1 MNPVKKLYCRTF
13 QTVFKIALPFL
24 PYRKPKV
31 IGSVKALPDIILKKK
46 CSKVLIITDS
56 GIRKLGLTRRLEKVL
71 DAAGIPCIIYDK
83 TVANPT
89 TVNVAEAVKL
99 YLDNGCDC
107 IIGFGGG
114 SSMDCAKAVGARIA
128 KPKQSLA
135 KMKGILKVRRKL
147 PLLMAVP
154 TTAGTGSETTL
165 AAVITDAQTRY
176 KYAIND
182 FPLIPRY
189 AVLDPKVTLSL
200 PPFITATT
208 GMDAL
213 THAVEAYI
221 GNSTTYG
228 TRKDALLAVK
238 LIFENI
244 DTAYEDGSNVEARRN
259 MLHAS
264 FYAGCAFTKS
274 YVGYVHAIAHSLGG
288 EYNVPHGLA
297 NAVILPMLLEA
308 YGEKIH
314 KKLARLAIAAGLAY
328 EDTPC
333 SEAAG
338 QFIRAVK
345 DMKKRFGIGVHIP
358 EIQETDIPKLAHY
371 ADKEANPLYPVP
383 VLMDAAKLESFYRIL
398 MTETGETSEETIV
411 EKGDTGHDRTGN

>member
-1 MNPVKKLYCRTF
+1 MNRFRKMYCRTF

-24 PYRKPKV
+24 PYRKPKIV
-31 IGSVKALPDIILKKK
+31 GSVKALPEILKKRK
-46 CSKVLIITDS
+46 CENVLIITDA
-56 GIRKLGLTRRLEKVL
+56 GIRKLGLTQRLEKVL
-71 DAAGIPCIIYDK
+71 AKNEIPYTIYDR

-89 TVNVAEAVKL
+89 TENVAEAVEL
-99 YLDNGCDC
+99 YRANNCRA

-114 SSMDCAKAVGARIA
+114 SSMDCAKATGARIA
-128 KPKQSLA
+128 KPHQSLA
-135 KMKGILKVRRKL
+135 KMKGILKVHKRL
-147 PLLMAVP
+147 PLLIAIP

-165 AAVITDAQTRY
+165 AAVITDAETRY

-200 PPFITATT
+200 PPAITAST

-213 THAVEAYI
+213 THAVEAFI

-238 LIFENI
+238 LIFENLDI
-244 DTAYEDGSNVEARRN
+244 VYNDGSNLDARRN

-274 YVGYVHAIAHSLGG
+274 YVGYVHAVAHSLGG
-288 EYNVPHGLA
+288 QYNVPHGYA
-297 NAVILPMLLEA
+297 NAVILPMVLEA
-308 YGEKIH
+308 YGSAVY
-314 KKLARLAIAAGLAY
+314 KKLDKLAVEAGIADPEDSY
-328 EDTPC
+328 E
-333 SEAAG
+333 EGAKK
-338 QFIRAVK
+338 FIQAIK
-345 DMKKRFGIGVHIP
+345 DMKLRFHIGNTIP
-358 EIQETDIPKLAHY
+358 EIREEDIPKLAHY

-383 VLMDAAKLESFYRIL
+383 VLMNARELENFYYGL
-398 MTETGETSEETIV
+398 MEIV
-411 EKGDTGHDRTGN
+411 PDPQ

>member
-1 MNPVKKLYCRTF
+1 MNHVRKLYCRTF
-13 QTVFKIALPFL
+13 QTGLKIALPFL
-24 PYRKPKV
+24 PYRKPDIV
-31 IGSVKALPDIILKKK
+31 GSVKALPDILRKHK
-46 CSKVLIITDS
+46 CDRILIITDA
-56 GIRKLGLTRRLEKVL
+56 GIMRLGLTKRLEKVL
-71 DAAGIPCIIYDK
+71 TLNELSYYIYDK

-89 TVNVAEAVKL
+89 TANVAEAL
-99 YLDNGCDC
+99 EMYHTNDC
-107 IIGFGGG
+107 NAIIGFGGG

-135 KMKGILKVRRKL
+135 KMKGILKVLRKL
-147 PLLMAVP
+147 PLLIAVP

-165 AAVITDAQTRY
+165 AAVITDAETRY

-221 GNSTTYG
+221 GRSTTYG
-228 TRKDALLAVK
+228 TRKNALMAVS
-238 LIFENI
+238 LIFRNI
-244 DTAYEDGSNVEARRN
+244 DKAYTTGSDIDARRN

-274 YVGYVHAIAHSLGG
+274 YVGYVHAVAHSLGG

-297 NAVILPMLLEA
+297 NAILLPFVLEA
-308 YGEKIH
+308 YGPCIH
-314 KKLARLAIAAGLAY
+314 KKLYRLSVAAGISS
-328 EDTPC
+328 EGTPYD
-333 SEAAG
+333 EAAG
-338 QFIRAVK
+338 EFIEAIK
-345 DMKKRFGIGVHIP
+345 DMKKRFGIGDTVK
-358 EIQETDIPKLAHY
+358 EICEEDIPKLSHY
-371 ADKEANPLYPVP
+371 ADKEGNPLYPVP
-383 VLMDAAKLESFYRIL
+383 VLMDAKELEQFYYLL
-398 MTETGETSEETIV
+398 MEDSSISNQVLDFKKEALV
-411 EKGDTGHDRTGN
+411 

>member
-1 MNPVKKLYCRTF
+1 MNTLRKLYCRSF
-13 QTVFKIALPFL
+13 QTVFRISLPFL
-24 PYRKPKV
+24 PYRKPK
-31 IGSVKALPDIILKKK
+31 ILGSVKALPEILLKRDYNH
-46 CSKVLIITDS
+46 VLIITDE
-56 GIRKLGLTRRLEKVL
+56 GIMKLGLTKRLEKVL
-71 DAAGIPCIIYDK
+71 SENNIKYTIYDK

-89 TVNVAEAVKL
+89 TKNVAEAMDL
-99 YLDNGCDC
+99 FLFNNCNA

-114 SSMDCAKAVGARIA
+114 SSMDCAKAVGAKIA
-128 KPKQSLA
+128 KPKQPLS
-135 KMKGILKVRRKL
+135 KMKGILKVHKRI
-147 PLLMAVP
+147 PLLIAVP

-165 AAVITDAQTRY
+165 AAVITDAETRH

-189 AVLDPKVTLSL
+189 AILDPKVTLSL

-228 TRKDALLAVK
+228 TRMDALKAVE

-244 DTAYEDGSNVEARRN
+244 DTVYTDGKNEEARKK

-274 YVGYVHAIAHSLGG
+274 YVGYVHAVAHSLGG

-297 NAVILPMLLEA
+297 NAVILPLVLEA
-308 YGEKIH
+308 YGSTIY
-314 KKLARLAIAAGLAY
+314 KKLHKLAIAAGLA
-328 EDTPC
+328 DKNTPH
-333 SEAAG
+333 ETAAKA
-338 QFIRAVK
+338 FILAVK
-345 DMKKRFGIGVHIP
+345 EMKKRFEIGDTI
-358 EIQETDIPKLAHY
+358 ESIREEDIPKLAHY

-383 VLMDAAKLESFYRIL
+383 VLMDAKELETFYYQL
-398 MTETGETSEETIV
+398 MQQSEQ
-411 EKGDTGHDRTGN
+411 

>member
-1 MNPVKKLYCRTF
+1 MNRFRKMYCRTF

-24 PYRKPKV
+24 PYRKPKIV
-31 IGSVKALPDIILKKK
+31 GSVKTLPEILKKRK
-46 CSKVLIITDS
+46 CENVLIITDA
-56 GIRKLGLTRRLEKVL
+56 GIRKLGLTQRLEKVL
-71 DAAGIPCIIYDK
+71 AKNEIPYTIYDR

-89 TVNVAEAVKL
+89 TENVAEAVEL
-99 YLDNGCDC
+99 YRANNCRA

-114 SSMDCAKAVGARIA
+114 SSMDCAKATGARIA
-128 KPKQSLA
+128 KPHQSLA
-135 KMKGILKVRRKL
+135 KMKGILKVHKRL
-147 PLLMAVP
+147 PLLIAIP

-165 AAVITDAQTRY
+165 AAVITDAETRY

-200 PPFITATT
+200 PPAITAST

-213 THAVEAYI
+213 THAVEAFI

-238 LIFENI
+238 LIFENLDI
-244 DTAYEDGSNVEARRN
+244 VYNDGSNLDARRN

-274 YVGYVHAIAHSLGG
+274 YVGYVHAVAHSLGG
-288 EYNVPHGLA
+288 QYNVPHGYA
-297 NAVILPMLLEA
+297 NAVILPMVLEA
-308 YGEKIH
+308 YGSAVY
-314 KKLARLAIAAGLAY
+314 KKLDKLAVEAGIADPEDSY
-328 EDTPC
+328 E
-333 SEAAG
+333 EGAKK
-338 QFIRAVK
+338 FIQAIK
-345 DMKKRFGIGVHIP
+345 DMKLRFHIGNTIP
-358 EIQETDIPKLAHY
+358 EIREEDIPKLAHY

-383 VLMDAAKLESFYRIL
+383 VLMNARELENFYYGL
-398 MTETGETSEETIV
+398 MEIV
-411 EKGDTGHDRTGN
+411 PDPQ

>member
-1 MNPVKKLYCRTF
+1 MNQVKKFYCRSF
-13 QTVFKIALPFL
+13 QTVMKIALPFL
-24 PYRKPKV
+24 PYKKPEIV
-31 IGSVKALPDIILKKK
+31 GSIKALPELIKKRK
-46 CSKVLIITDS
+46 CDNVLIITDA
-56 GIRKLGLTRRLEKVL
+56 GIRSLGLTKRLEKAL
-71 DAAGIPCIIYDK
+71 TENDITYSIYDK

-89 TVNVAEAVKL
+89 TVNVAEALDL
-99 YLDNGCDC
+99 YQSNGCNA

-114 SSMDCAKAVGARIA
+114 SSMDCAKAVGARVA
-128 KPKQSLA
+128 KPRQSLA
-135 KMKGILKVRRKL
+135 KMKGILKVHKKL
-147 PLLMAVP
+147 PLLIAIP

-165 AAVITDAQTRY
+165 AAVITDAKTRH

-221 GNSTTYG
+221 GRSTTYG
-228 TRKDALLAVK
+228 TRKDALKAVE
-238 LIFENI
+238 LIFQNI
-244 DTAYEDGSNVEARRN
+244 DIVYNEGHNVNARRD

-274 YVGYVHAIAHSLGG
+274 YVGYVHAVAHSLGG

-297 NAVILPMLLEA
+297 NAILLPFVLEA
-308 YGEKIH
+308 YGPCIH
-314 KKLARLAIAAGLAY
+314 KKLYQLSVAAGVSGKG
-328 EDTPC
+328 TPYDV
-333 SEAAG
+333 AA
-338 QFIRAVK
+338 QEFITAIK
-345 DMKKRFGIGVHIP
+345 DMKKHFGIGDTVE
-358 EIQETDIPKLAHY
+358 EIKEEDIPKLSHY

-383 VLMDAAKLESFYRIL
+383 VLMNAEELEQFYYLL
-398 MTETGETSEETIV
+398 M
-411 EKGDTGHDRTGN
+411 EKES

>member
-1 MNPVKKLYCRTF
+1 MNRFRKMYCRTF

-24 PYRKPKV
+24 PYRKPKIV
-31 IGSVKALPDIILKKK
+31 GSVKTLPEILKKRK
-46 CSKVLIITDS
+46 CENVLIITDA
-56 GIRKLGLTRRLEKVL
+56 GIRKLGLTQRLEKVL
-71 DAAGIPCIIYDK
+71 AKNEIPYTIYDR

-89 TVNVAEAVKL
+89 TENVAEAVEL
-99 YLDNGCDC
+99 YRANNCRA

-114 SSMDCAKAVGARIA
+114 SSMDCAKATGARIA
-128 KPKQSLA
+128 KPHQSLA
-135 KMKGILKVRRKL
+135 KMKGILKVHKRL
-147 PLLMAVP
+147 PLLIAIP

-200 PPFITATT
+200 PPAITAST

-213 THAVEAYI
+213 THAVEAFI

-238 LIFENI
+238 LIFENLDI
-244 DTAYEDGSNVEARRN
+244 VYNDGSNLDARRN

-274 YVGYVHAIAHSLGG
+274 YVGYVHAVAHSLGG
-288 EYNVPHGLA
+288 QYNVPHGYA
-297 NAVILPMLLEA
+297 NAVILPMVLEA
-308 YGEKIH
+308 YGSAVY
-314 KKLARLAIAAGLAY
+314 KKLDKLAVEAGIADPEDSYEAGAKK
-328 EDTPC
+328 
-333 SEAAG
+333 
-338 QFIRAVK
+338 FIQAIK
-345 DMKKRFGIGVHIP
+345 DMKLRFHIGNTIP
-358 EIQETDIPKLAHY
+358 EIREEDIPKLAHY

-383 VLMDAAKLESFYRIL
+383 VLMNARELENFYYGL
-398 MTETGETSEETIV
+398 MEIV
-411 EKGDTGHDRTGN
+411 PDPQ

>member
-1 MNPVKKLYCRTF
+1 MNQVKKFYCRSF
-13 QTVFKIALPFL
+13 QTVMKIALPFL
-24 PYRKPKV
+24 PYKKPEIV
-31 IGSVKALPDIILKKK
+31 GSIKALPELIKKRK
-46 CSKVLIITDS
+46 CDNVLIITDA
-56 GIRKLGLTRRLEKVL
+56 GIRSLGLTKRLEKAL
-71 DAAGIPCIIYDK
+71 TENDITYSIYDK

-89 TVNVAEAVKL
+89 TVNVAEALDL
-99 YLDNGCDC
+99 YQSNGCNA

-114 SSMDCAKAVGARIA
+114 SSMDCAKAVGARVA
-128 KPKQSLA
+128 KPRQSPA
-135 KMKGILKVRRKL
+135 KMKGILKVHKKL
-147 PLLMAVP
+147 PLLIAIP

-165 AAVITDAQTRY
+165 AAVITDAKTRH

-221 GNSTTYG
+221 GRSTTYG
-228 TRKDALLAVK
+228 TRKDALKAVE
-238 LIFENI
+238 LIFQNI
-244 DTAYEDGSNVEARRN
+244 DIVYNEGHNVNARRD

-274 YVGYVHAIAHSLGG
+274 YVGYVHAVAHSLGG

-297 NAVILPMLLEA
+297 NAILLPFVLEA
-308 YGEKIH
+308 YGPCIH
-314 KKLARLAIAAGLAY
+314 KKLYQLSVAAGVSGKG
-328 EDTPC
+328 TPYDV
-333 SEAAG
+333 AA
-338 QFIRAVK
+338 QEFITAIK
-345 DMKKRFGIGVHIP
+345 DMKKHFGIGDTVE
-358 EIQETDIPKLAHY
+358 EIKEEDIPKLSHY

-383 VLMDAAKLESFYRIL
+383 VLMNAEELEQFYYLL
-398 MTETGETSEETIV
+398 M
-411 EKGDTGHDRTGN
+411 EKES

>member
-1 MNPVKKLYCRTF
+1 MNTLRKLYCRSF
-13 QTVFKIALPFL
+13 QTVFRIALPFL
-24 PYRKPKV
+24 PYRKPK
-31 IGSVKALPDIILKKK
+31 ILGSVKALPEILLKRDYNH
-46 CSKVLIITDS
+46 VLIITDE
-56 GIRKLGLTRRLEKVL
+56 GIMKLGLTKRLEKVL
-71 DAAGIPCIIYDK
+71 SENNIKYTIYDK

-89 TVNVAEAVKL
+89 TKNVAEAMDL
-99 YLDNGCDC
+99 FLSNNCNA

-114 SSMDCAKAVGARIA
+114 SSMDCAKAVGAKIA

-135 KMKGILKVRRKL
+135 KMKGILKVHKRI
-147 PLLMAVP
+147 PLLIAVP

-165 AAVITDAQTRY
+165 AAVITDAETRH

-189 AVLDPKVTLSL
+189 AILDPKVTLSL

-228 TRKDALLAVK
+228 TRMDALKAVE

-244 DTAYEDGSNVEARRN
+244 DTVYTDGKNEEARKK

-274 YVGYVHAIAHSLGG
+274 YVGYVHAVAHSLGG

-297 NAVILPMLLEA
+297 NAVILPLVLEA
-308 YGEKIH
+308 YGSTIY
-314 KKLARLAIAAGLAY
+314 KKLHKLAIAAGLA
-328 EDTPC
+328 DKNTPH
-333 SEAAG
+333 ETAAKA
-338 QFIRAVK
+338 FILAVK
-345 DMKKRFGIGVHIP
+345 EMKKRFEIGDTI
-358 EIQETDIPKLAHY
+358 ESIREEDIPKLAHY

-383 VLMDAAKLESFYRIL
+383 VLMDAKELETFYYQL
-398 MTETGETSEETIV
+398 MQQSEQ
-411 EKGDTGHDRTGN
+411 

>member
-1 MNPVKKLYCRTF
+1 MHQIKKAYCRTF

-24 PYRKPKV
+24 PYRKPKIV
-31 IGSVKALPDIILKKK
+31 SSVRDLPDIL
-46 CSKVLIITDS
+46 SKRRCGRVLIITDA
-56 GIRKLGLTRRLEKVL
+56 GIRSLGLTGRLEKAL
-71 DAAGIPCIIYDK
+71 KESGLPYFIYDR

-89 TVNVAEAVKL
+89 TSNVSEAVDM
-99 YLDNGCDC
+99 YLENYCDC

-128 KPKQSLA
+128 KPHQSLA
-135 KMKGILKVRRKL
+135 KMKGILKVHKRL
-147 PLLMAVP
+147 PLLIAVP

-165 AAVITDAQTRY
+165 AAVITDAETRH

-221 GNSTTYG
+221 GNSTTPD
-228 TRKDALLAVK
+228 TRRDALRAVK
-238 LIFENI
+238 LIFENL
-244 DTAYEDGSNVEARRN
+244 DTAYTDGSNTEARKN
-259 MLHAS
+259 MLKAS

-274 YVGYVHAIAHSLGG
+274 YVGYVHAVAHSLGG

-297 NAVILPMLLEA
+297 NAVLLPFVLEA
-308 YGEKIH
+308 YGGSIR
-314 KKLARLAIAAGLAY
+314 KKLHRLAVEAHLVEA
-328 EDTPC
+328 DTPY
-333 SEAAG
+333 EEGAAA
-338 QFIRAVK
+338 FIQAVK
-345 DMKKRFGIGVHIP
+345 DMKHRFGIGDTIP
-358 EIQETDIPKLAHY
+358 QIQEEDIPKLAHY

-383 VLMDAAKLESFYRIL
+383 VLFDAHELEQFYRIL
-398 MTETGETSEETIV
+398 MEA
-411 EKGDTGHDRTGN
+411 

>member
-31 IGSVKALPDIILKKK
+31 VGSVKALPDIILKKK

-56 GIRKLGLTRRLEKVL
+56 GIRKLGLTRRLEKAL

-244 DTAYEDGSNVEARRN
+244 DAAYEDGSNVEARRN

-314 KKLARLAIAAGLAY
+314 IKLARLAIAAGLAD

-345 DMKKRFGIGVHIP
+345 DMKKRFGIGDHIP

-383 VLMDAAKLESFYRIL
+383 VLMNAAKLESFYRIL

>member
-1 MNPVKKLYCRTF
+1 MNTLRKIYCRAF
-13 QTVFKIALPFL
+13 QKAFHIAIPFL
-24 PYRKPKV
+24 PYRKPK
-31 IGSVKALPDIILKKK
+31 IAGSVKELPEIIMRHK
-46 CSKVLIITDS
+46 CTHVLIITDG
-56 GIRKLGLTRRLEKVL
+56 GIMKLGLTRRLEKAL
-71 DAAGIPCIIYDK
+71 KEAGIPYTIYDK

-89 TVNVAEAVKL
+89 TVNVREALEL
-99 YLDNGCDC
+99 YHKEGCDA

-114 SSMDCAKAVGARIA
+114 SSMDCAKAVGACA
-128 KPKQSLA
+128 VKPNQSLA
-135 KMKGILKVRRKL
+135 QMKGILKVHKKL

-165 AAVITDAQTRY
+165 AAVITDADTRY

-221 GNSTTYG
+221 GNSTTID
-228 TRKDALLAVK
+228 TRRDALKAVK

-244 DTAYEDGSNVEARRN
+244 DIAYEHGDNIQARRN

-274 YVGYVHAIAHSLGG
+274 YVGYVHAVAHSLGG
-288 EYNVPHGLA
+288 QYNVPHGLA
-297 NAVILPMLLEA
+297 NAILLPLVLRE
-308 YGEKIH
+308 YGSCID
-314 KKLARLAIAAGLAY
+314 KKLHKLAIAAGLA
-328 EDTPC
+328 DKNTPDH
-333 SEAAG
+333 EAAEL
-338 QFIRAVK
+338 FIQAIEE
-345 DMKKRFGIGVHIP
+345 MKERFEIVNIIK

-383 VLMDAAKLESFYRIL
+383 KLMDASELEKFYYML
-398 MTETGETSEETIV
+398 MSLNS
-411 EKGDTGHDRTGN
+411 EKGDCVL